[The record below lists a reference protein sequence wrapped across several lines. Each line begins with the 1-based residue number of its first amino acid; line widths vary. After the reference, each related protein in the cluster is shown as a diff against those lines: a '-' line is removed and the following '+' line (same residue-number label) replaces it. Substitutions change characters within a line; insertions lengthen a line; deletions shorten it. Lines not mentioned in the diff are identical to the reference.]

1 LRIAGQRRGGI
12 SKKLDESGRGEV
24 GVYRKYDSGDARSMP
39 GDVVG
44 FLETFGFEGEYPPEV

>member
-1 LRIAGQRRGGI
+1 LNVSVKSPFSAAGI
-12 SKKLDESGRGEV
+12 L
-24 GVYRKYDSGDARSMP
+24 P